1 MAGGVESS
9 YLGQSQVALDH
20 AEQEAGGDTREEA
33 FNPLLEIGVR
43 VQLEAGAGD
52 TDLKAGHVEVTAD
65 MVRAD
70 ALSERERV
78 KAVLRPRWGNAHGS
92 ISNIKSIGS
101 SHHGSVEMNRL
112 VSMRMQVRYLALLSG
127 LRIQRCCELWFRWG
141 SDPTLLWLWCGLAA
155 AAPIRP
161 LAWELPYAAGV
172 ALEHK
177 TAKNPNI
184 QNKRTSNKRSE
195 DWGDGGVSDHVK

>member
-33 FNPLLEIGVR
+33 FNPHLEIGVR

-78 KAVLRPRWGNAHGS
+78 KAGCLGPAGEMLTVQYQISKVLG
-92 ISNIKSIGS
+92 
-101 SHHGSVEMNRL
+101 V
-112 VSMRMQVRYLALLSG
+112 
-127 LRIQRCCELWFRWG
+127 
-141 SDPTLLWLWCGLAA
+141 
-155 AAPIRP
+155 PI
-161 LAWELPYAAGV
+161 V
-172 ALEHK
+172 AQQK
-177 TAKNPNI
+177 
-184 QNKRTSNKRSE
+184 
-195 DWGDGGVSDHVK
+195 